1 MLQNY
6 GNPKQAEFVG
16 RLIHQRK
23 QYPKRLRQVLA
34 RHLTLRHLADYAPE
48 MMTYLQRDALLDAGW
63 IRGNSLWIR
72 RVGRGMIGLASS
84 RRWPLSTLAIIWALD
99 RLGRSLPYLLQ
110 IATTLQAQGMTFR
123 VLLQELPVIEYKRLQ
138 ATDLNL
144 RVFCSA

>member
-1 MLQNY
+1 
-6 GNPKQAEFVG
+6 
-16 RLIHQRK
+16 
-23 QYPKRLRQVLA
+23 
-34 RHLTLRHLADYAPE
+34 
-48 MMTYLQRDALLDAGW
+48 
-63 IRGNSLWIR
+63 
-72 RVGRGMIGLASS
+72 MIGLASS
-84 RRWPLSTLAIIWALD
+84 RRWPLSTLAIVWALD